1 MLLCNARA
9 VTAADDLDLPI
20 EPVRPSTRKIVVR
33 VVVMVVGI
41 GVAGALLWFA
51 FDDLDLRSVVDAI
64 RSLTDAE
71 RLSLVST
78 TAIVVWSEALLLATF
93 VRGLPARR
101 GAMAWLGPT
110 AVASVVPGPSDLPM
124 IYRMFTSW
132 GQTGQSAATSVAA
145 ASLLNIG
152 LKLVLP
158 AIAGVVLA
166 IADIEVEGLFGT
178 IITATVIL
186 AVLLVIAAAV
196 LGSERRTAAA
206 GRALDRVWQPTLRLL
221 RREPSDRALADRLV
235 DQRTESIGLMG
246 GIWKKS
252 LAAGVLVTVTR
263 VALFVMCI
271 RFVGVPES
279 AASWVAVFCVWAI
292 VRGLTVVPIMPGG
305 VGVSELAYVGLL
317 APIAGTQYV
326 NEITAGVL
334 LYRILTWLLMIPAG
348 AVAIGLW
355 HMGLR
360 RNERAAQA

>member
-1 MLLCNARA
+1 
-9 VTAADDLDLPI
+9 VSDGTAAADGDIDLPM
-20 EPVRPSTRKIVVR
+20 ESVRPSTRKIITR
-33 VVVMVVGI
+33 ALIMAVGI
-41 GVAGALLWFA
+41 GVATALLVFA
-51 FDDLDLRSVVDAI
+51 FDDLDLDAILDAI

-71 RLSLVST
+71 LLSLLST
-78 TAIVVWSEALLLATF
+78 TGIVIWAEALLLATF
-93 VRGLPARR
+93 VPGLPARR

-110 AVASVVPGPSDLPM
+110 AVSSVVPGPSDLPM

-132 GQTGQSAATSVAA
+132 GQTGRGAATSVAA
-145 ASLLNIG
+145 ASLLNIS

-158 AIAGVVLA
+158 AIAGIALA
-166 IADIEVEGLFGT
+166 VADIPMEGLFST
-178 IITATVIL
+178 IVTMTVIL
-186 AVLLVIAAAV
+186 AGLLIIAAVV
-196 LGSERRTAAA
+196 LGSERRTAIA
-206 GRALDRVWQPTLRLL
+206 GRALDRVWRPTLRLL
-221 RREPSDRALADRLV
+221 RRDPPDRSLADRLV
-235 DQRTESIGLMG
+235 AQRAESIALLG

-252 LAAGVLVTVTR
+252 VAAGLLVTAVR

-279 AASWVAVFCVWAI
+279 AASWVSVFCVWAI

-317 APIAGTQYV
+317 TPIAGSQYV

-355 HMGLR
+355 QVGLR
-360 RNERAAQA
+360 RQQEATAG